1 MKNYIAVGML
11 KLSETFIGLGL
22 GLLLFYESLTPTEG
36 ALPLDR
42 DDLQCIS

>member
-1 MKNYIAVGML
+1 M
-11 KLSETFIGLGL
+11 
-22 GLLLFYESLTPTEG
+22 FYKSLTPTEG